1 MTFSPWTINDT
12 FAIAKWITILQV
24 SELHLRQAQYGQI
37 FGVMP
42 SFHQSSR
49 GEHQELRS
57 IPPACQKM
65 SISVTAQND
74 QTRPWCSRESRI
86 QCDNTTPCITQYHTF
101 RRQKLPRGVAIEDS
115 EGNYLTTS
123 VDDGVVFLNN
133 IKPDM
138 VLDIKDE
145 QQSCRIHLTFP
156 EDAPKDVF
164 YETATGECQ

>member
-1 MTFSPWTINDT
+1 MTLSPSQ
-12 FAIAKWITILQV
+12 KWITILQV

-65 SISVTAQND
+65 SISVTAPEKMIKQG
-74 QTRPWCSRESRI
+74 RGAVGKVGFSA
-86 QCDNTTPCITQYHTF
+86 ITQ
-101 RRQKLPRGVAIEDS
+101 RRALLNITLSDGKKLPRGVAIEDS

>member
-1 MTFSPWTINDT
+1 MTLSPSQ
-12 FAIAKWITILQV
+12 KWITILQV

-42 SFHQSSR
+42 SFHQSSLWRTSGVEIDTASLPKNVDIGNGTKMIKQGR
-49 GEHQELRS
+49 GAVGKVGFS
-57 IPPACQKM
+57 A
-65 SISVTAQND
+65 
-74 QTRPWCSRESRI
+74 
-86 QCDNTTPCITQYHTF
+86 ITQRLAITNITLSDGK
-101 RRQKLPRGVAIEDS
+101 KLPRGVAIKDS
-115 EGNYLTTS
+115 EGNYPTTS
-123 VDDGVVFLNN
+123 VDDGAVFLNN

>member
-1 MTFSPWTINDT
+1 
-12 FAIAKWITILQV
+12 
-24 SELHLRQAQYGQI
+24 
-37 FGVMP
+37 MP

-65 SISVTAQND
+65 SISVTAQKKIK
-74 QTRPWCSRESRI
+74 QGRGAVGKVGFSA
-86 QCDNTTPCITQYHTF
+86 ITQ
-101 RRQKLPRGVAIEDS
+101 RRALLNITLSDGKKLPRGVAIEDS

-156 EDAPKDVF
+156 EDAPK
-164 YETATGECQ
+164 

>member
-1 MTFSPWTINDT
+1 MTSLKTSIKTITYLSDT
-12 FAIAKWITILQV
+12 GCLEIQGASLRALLNITL
-24 SELHLRQAQYGQI
+24 SDG
-37 FGVMP
+37 
-42 SFHQSSR
+42 
-49 GEHQELRS
+49 
-57 IPPACQKM
+57 K
-65 SISVTAQND
+65 
-74 QTRPWCSRESRI
+74 
-86 QCDNTTPCITQYHTF
+86 
-101 RRQKLPRGVAIEDS
+101 KLPRGVAIEDS

>member
-1 MTFSPWTINDT
+1 MDNNIAGVRITSQAGPVWTDFRGNAVIPSIQPWRTSGVEIDTASLPKNVDIGNGTKMIKQGRGAVGKVGFS
-12 FAIAKWITILQV
+12 A
-24 SELHLRQAQYGQI
+24 
-37 FGVMP
+37 
-42 SFHQSSR
+42 
-49 GEHQELRS
+49 
-57 IPPACQKM
+57 
-65 SISVTAQND
+65 
-74 QTRPWCSRESRI
+74 
-86 QCDNTTPCITQYHTF
+86 ITQ
-101 RRQKLPRGVAIEDS
+101 RRALLNITLSDGKKLPRGVAIEDS

-123 VDDGVVFLNN
+123 VDDGVVFINN

>member
-1 MTFSPWTINDT
+1 MTLSPSQ
-12 FAIAKWITILQV
+12 KWITILQV

-57 IPPACQKM
+57 IPPACQKNVDIGNGTKM
-65 SISVTAQND
+65 IKQGRGAVGKVGFSA
-74 QTRPWCSRESRI
+74 
-86 QCDNTTPCITQYHTF
+86 ITQ
-101 RRQKLPRGVAIEDS
+101 RRALLNITLSDGKKLPRGVAIEDS

>member
-12 FAIAKWITILQV
+12 FAIAKMDNNIAGVRIT
-24 SELHLRQAQYGQI
+24 SQAGPVWTDFRGNAVIPSIQPWRTS
-37 FGVMP
+37 GVEIDTASLP
-42 SFHQSSR
+42 
-49 GEHQELRS
+49 
-57 IPPACQKM
+57 KM

-74 QTRPWCSRESRI
+74 QTRPWCSRKVGFSA
-86 QCDNTTPCITQYHTF
+86 ITQ
-101 RRQKLPRGVAIEDS
+101 RRALLNITLSDGKKLPRGVAIEDS

>member
-1 MTFSPWTINDT
+1 DSG
-12 FAIAKWITILQV
+12 
-24 SELHLRQAQYGQI
+24 GQ
-37 FGVMP
+37 
-42 SFHQSSR
+42 S
-49 GEHQELRS
+49 
-57 IPPACQKM
+57 
-65 SISVTAQND
+65 T
-74 QTRPWCSRESRI
+74 
-86 QCDNTTPCITQYHTF
+86 
-101 RRQKLPRGVAIEDS
+101 
-115 EGNYLTTS
+115 